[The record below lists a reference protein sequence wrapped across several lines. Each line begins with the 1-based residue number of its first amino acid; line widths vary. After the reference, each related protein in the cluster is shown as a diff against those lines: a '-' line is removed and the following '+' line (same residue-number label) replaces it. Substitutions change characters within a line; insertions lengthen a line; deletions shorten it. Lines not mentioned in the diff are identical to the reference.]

1 MQHEPEAVVS
11 RIVRRLRP
19 GAIILLHEGPVSGL
33 RPGTRARTLERL
45 LGKLSALGYGTARA
59 PD

>member
-1 MQHEPEAVVS
+1 MVD
-11 RIVRRLRP
+11 RIVRRLHA

-45 LGKLSALGYGTARA
+45 LGKLSALGYRTARPPA
-59 PD
+59 